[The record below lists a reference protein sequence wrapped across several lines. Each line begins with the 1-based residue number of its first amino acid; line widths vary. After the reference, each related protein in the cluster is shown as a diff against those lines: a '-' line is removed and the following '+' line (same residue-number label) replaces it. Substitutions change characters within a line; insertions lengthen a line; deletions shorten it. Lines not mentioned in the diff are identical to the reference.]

1 MGMDPKAGEPNIRIP
16 PLELPGSLDVPDH
29 FSAAVLF
36 AHGIG
41 VNSGRC
47 SPRNLHVAAKLR
59 EAGYATLLMDL
70 LTEEE
75 KADPANDF
83 DVHRLAERLI
93 QATRFL
99 RAETAVAQK
108 AVGFFGGAT
117 GAATALIAAGRAAE
131 HDGIGAVVCRGGRPD
146 LAEAWLDGV
155 AAPTLLIVGSKDAPA
170 LDLNSDAFARL
181 HCVKALEVVPGAG
194 RLFEEPG
201 ALDMV
206 AESARGWFDS
216 HLLKAGNGWARVDSD
231 GVRE

>member
-1 MGMDPKAGEPNIRIP
+1 MDIKAGEVKVGAPKAGEPNVRIP
-16 PLELPGSLDVPDH
+16 PFGLPGVLEIPDG
-29 FSAAVLF
+29 FSSAVVF
-36 AHGIG
+36 AHGTG
-41 VNSGRC
+41 ASSGRA

-59 EAGYATLLMDL
+59 EAGFATLLMDL

-75 KADPANDF
+75 KTDPANDF
-83 DVHRLAERLI
+83 DVHRLAERLL

-99 RAETAVAQK
+99 RGETPIEQK
-108 AVGFFGGAT
+108 PVGFFGGAS

-146 LAEAWLDGV
+146 LAEEWLNGV

-170 LDLNSDAFARL
+170 LDLNTDAFARL

-201 ALDMV
+201 KLDMV
-206 AESARGWFDS
+206 ADSARSWFGT
-216 HLLKAGNGWARVDSD
+216 HLVKAANG
-231 GVRE
+231 